1 MRPHCQKVTLSPVEY
16 LTVEHS
22 TLTTFGNT
30 KITANWDFS
39 HTSKQIYR
47 KLQYKENVF
56 EGFQGLS
63 RFPWKI
69 VWYSSTKFGV
79 LKPWTNIPCP
89 SRFNLGFWQT
99 SKQIYR
105 KLQYKEKAFEELQ
118 GLSRFPRKMV
128 LYLLTKFGILK
139 YTANILRPRIINLGF
154 WQTSKQIYRKLQY
167 KEKAFEELQG
177 LSRFPRKMVLY
188 LLTKF
193 GILKYTANIL
203 RPRII
208 NLGFWQTSKQIYRKL
223 QYRKKVFGEFQ
234 DLPGFTRKMIFY
246 SSTKFGILKPWTNIP
261 SPRRF
266 DLGFWQTS
274 KQIYRQLQYK
284 EKVLEEFEGLSGF
297 PRKIILY
304 SLTKFGIIKPS
315 TNIVW
320 LRRFNLGFWQTSKQV
335 YRNLRCRDNVA

>member
-105 KLQYKEKAFEELQ
+105 KLQY
-118 GLSRFPRKMV
+118 
-128 LYLLTKFGILK
+128 
-139 YTANILRPRIINLGF
+139 
-154 WQTSKQIYRKLQY
+154 
-167 KEKAFEELQG
+167 
-177 LSRFPRKMVLY
+177 
-188 LLTKF
+188 
-193 GILKYTANIL
+193 
-203 RPRII
+203 
-208 NLGFWQTSKQIYRKL
+208 
-223 QYRKKVFGEFQ
+223 RKKVFGEFQ
-234 DLPGFTRKMIFY
+234 DLPGFTRKMVFY

-284 EKVLEEFEGLSGF
+284 EKVLEEFEGSSGF

>member
-79 LKPWTNIPCP
+79 PKPWTNIPCP
-89 SRFNLGFWQT
+89 SRF
-99 SKQIYR
+99 
-105 KLQYKEKAFEELQ
+105 
-118 GLSRFPRKMV
+118 
-128 LYLLTKFGILK
+128 
-139 YTANILRPRIINLGF
+139 NLGF

-284 EKVLEEFEGLSGF
+284 EKVLEEFEGSSGF

>member
-167 KEKAFEELQG
+167 
-177 LSRFPRKMVLY
+177 
-188 LLTKF
+188 
-193 GILKYTANIL
+193 
-203 RPRII
+203 
-208 NLGFWQTSKQIYRKL
+208 
-223 QYRKKVFGEFQ
+223 RKKVFGEFQ

-284 EKVLEEFEGLSGF
+284 EKVLKEFEGSSGF